1 MTGHSFSMLI
11 FQWFRFTSSFQEERH
26 LQLHRNGTFLRSL
39 TYDQWHD
46 KKSSIVNNSKTPLD
60 TIALIV
66 VAIEKTG
73 HLILYKDKSVA
84 GQFDVF

>member
-1 MTGHSFSMLI
+1 
-11 FQWFRFTSSFQEERH
+11 
-26 LQLHRNGTFLRSL
+26 
-39 TYDQWHD
+39 
-46 KKSSIVNNSKTPLD
+46 VNNSKTPLD